1 MMKEILKS
9 ANAATAN
16 LCVSYGVEFDF
27 NDAETAIKRLFL
39 DDKINLTINGTIYG
53 FDEFTQILFPE
64 TNEFHDLCAC
74 AAKGESVDFNKAFNK
89 VVDRCVYEA
98 IERMSETEI
107 QEAMEQL

>member
-1 MMKEILKS
+1 MNEILRVV
-9 ANAATAN
+9 NASTAS
-16 LCVSYGVEFDF
+16 LCASYGVEIDF
-27 NDAETAIKRLFL
+27 NDAEAAIKRLFL
-39 DDKINLTINGTIYG
+39 DDKINLTIHRAVYG

-98 IERMSETEI
+98 IERMSEKEI

>member
-1 MMKEILKS
+1 MINEILNSVNK
-9 ANAATAN
+9 ATAS
-16 LCVSYGVEFDF
+16 LCASYRVEFDF
-27 NDAETAIKRLFL
+27 NDAEAAIKRLFL
-39 DDKINLTINGTIYG
+39 EDKINLTINGTIYG

-98 IERMSETEI
+98 TERMSETEI
-107 QEAMEQL
+107 QEALDQS

>member
-1 MMKEILKS
+1 MNEILRVV
-9 ANAATAN
+9 NASTAS
-16 LCVSYGVEFDF
+16 LCASYGVEIDF
-27 NDAETAIKRLFL
+27 NDAEAAIKRLFL

-98 IERMSETEI
+98 TERMSETEI
-107 QEAMEQL
+107 QEALDQS